1 MPDPTRSR
9 AHESRAHE
17 SRAREPRRRRAPA
30 APPPT
35 VRLLEGW
42 LWFAGL
48 LVALLAL
55 ALLLPEPVGAQ
66 ITTGLRPPERV
77 TPAQQVARAE
87 STITAMR
94 DSAAREER
102 LDLRAWVDSAAMS
115 LEAGA
120 APVTPMPDVPGDSLV
135 PKPGVPAPAPR
146 PGARPDA
153 GRDEPTTSFREGAPA
168 PDTATPL
175 PLLLAVGGA
184 MVGSGI
190 WLRRRR

>member
-1 MPDPTRSR
+1 MP
-9 AHESRAHE
+9 ESA
-17 SRAREPRRRRAPA
+17 RRRAPTPRRRTLA
-30 APPPT
+30 VPQPT
-35 VRLLEGW
+35 HDRLAEGA

-48 LVALLAL
+48 LVALLVL
-55 ALLLPEPVGAQ
+55 ALLFPEPAGAQ

-77 TPAQQVARAE
+77 TPEQQVARAE
-87 STITAMR
+87 STIVAAR

-135 PKPGVPAPAPR
+135 PDPGVPAAPAPAPSPR
-146 PGARPDA
+146 PGTRPDPR
-153 GRDEPTTSFREGAPA
+153 GGQPTTSFREGAPA

-175 PLLLAVGGA
+175 PLLAAMGGA
-184 MVGSGI
+184 MVGAGI